1 MTSSPKS
8 APLTNWQQLQL
19 AYKCQNMTFTANF
32 SGDHIDDE
40 QFIAAVATAMRCCA
54 ALSSAVALHSTESGK
69 TAHNAAIIENAIS
82 NLCISGDEN
91 EKARDTQLFAISI
104 VRKAPN
110 RLTLHLTASPLVWD
124 IASYHNFMLC
134 LDEAYAGEPLYPESF
149 TFIDHAIAEEALRSS
164 AEQRAQQLLCSR
176 ALTPFATQCSG
187 SKMSVKET
195 TINVSAEQME
205 QCCHT
210 AAVSAEQLTAAIFAM
225 CVAQADETPAVA
237 FTMLHNHRLDNP
249 AAAYTTGPLM
259 PEQPLVAHC
268 APKTAWQHVAA
279 TLSPLPAYAYAQFV
293 RSTSTRLTRTVAY
306 LGNMLC
312 HPATCGATVA
322 ESIDFHIAPMADFG
336 LSVYQ
341 NAHGGHTL
349 RAEYRSTAFS
359 EQQVSAFMQH
369 YKHLLTQAVTPTTCP
384 SITKK

>member
-225 CVAQADETPAVA
+225 CVAQADETPDVA
-237 FTMLHNHRLDNP
+237 FTMLHNQRLDNP

-349 RAEYRSTAFS
+349 RAEYRSTDFS

>member
-1 MTSSPKS
+1 MTSTPHP
-8 APLTNWQQLQL
+8 APLTTWQQLLL
-19 AYKCQNMTFTANF
+19 ADKCQNMTFTANF
-32 SGDHIDDE
+32 SGDNIDYE

-82 NLCISGDEN
+82 NLRISGDEN
-91 EKARDTQLFAISI
+91 EKKRDTQLFAISI

-110 RLTLHLTASPLVWD
+110 CLTLRLTASPLIWD

-149 TFIDHAIAEEALRSS
+149 TFIDHALAEEAMRNS
-164 AEQRAQQLLCSR
+164 AEQRTQQLLCSR
-176 ALTPFATQCSG
+176 ALTPFATQCHG
-187 SKMSVKET
+187 GKMSVKET

-225 CVAQADETPAVA
+225 CIAQAEETADVA
-237 FTMLHNHRLDNP
+237 FTMLHNQRLDNP

-268 APKTAWQHVAA
+268 DHTTAWQQVAA
-279 TLSPLPAYAYAQFV
+279 TLSEMPAYAYAQFV
-293 RSTSTRLTRTVAY
+293 RSTGTRLTRTVSY

-312 HPATCGATVA
+312 HPAACGAAVA
-322 ESIDFHIAPMADFG
+322 ESIDFNIAPMADFG

-349 RAEYRSTAFS
+349 RAEYHSTAFS
-359 EQQVSAFMQH
+359 DQQVSSFMQH
-369 YKHLLTQAVTPTTCP
+369 YARLLTHAVMTT
-384 SITKK
+384 T

>member
-1 MTSSPKS
+1 MTSTPPP
-8 APLTNWQQLQL
+8 APLTTWQQLLL
-19 AYKCQNMTFTANF
+19 ADKCQDMTFTANF
-32 SGDHIDDE
+32 SGSHIDDE

-82 NLCISGDEN
+82 NLRISGDEN
-91 EKARDTQLFAISI
+91 EKKRDTQLFAISI

-110 RLTLHLTASPLVWD
+110 CLTLRLTASPLIWD

-149 TFIDHAIAEEALRSS
+149 TFIDHALAEEAMRNS

-176 ALTPFATQCSG
+176 ALTPFATQCHG
-187 SKMSVKET
+187 GKMSVKET

-225 CVAQADETPAVA
+225 CIAQAEETPDVA
-237 FTMLHNHRLDNP
+237 FTMLHNQRLDNP

-268 APKTAWQHVAA
+268 DHTTAWQQVAA
-279 TLSPLPAYAYAQFV
+279 TLSEMPAYAYAQFV
-293 RSTSTRLTRTVAY
+293 RSTGTRLTRTVAY

-312 HPATCGATVA
+312 HPAACGAAVA
-322 ESIDFHIAPMADFG
+322 ESIDFNIAPMADFG

-349 RAEYRSTAFS
+349 RAEYHSTAFS
-359 EQQVSAFMQH
+359 EQQVSSFMQH
-369 YKHLLTQAVTPTTCP
+369 YARLLTQAVTP
-384 SITKK
+384 SH

>member
-1 MTSSPKS
+1 MTSTPHP
-8 APLTNWQQLQL
+8 APLTTWQQLLL
-19 AYKCQNMTFTANF
+19 ADKCQDMTFTANF
-32 SGDHIDDE
+32 SGSHIDDE

-82 NLCISGDEN
+82 NLHISTDEN
-91 EKARDTQLFAISI
+91 EKARGKQLFAISI

-110 RLTLHLTASPLVWD
+110 SLTLRLKASPFIWD
-124 IASYHNFMLC
+124 FASYHNFMLC
-134 LDEAYAGEPLYPESF
+134 LDEAYAGEPLYPEAF
-149 TFIDHAIAEEALRSS
+149 TFIDHALAEEALRSS
-164 AEQRAQQLLCSR
+164 AEQCAQQLFCSR
-176 ALTPFATQCSG
+176 ALTPFATKCSG
-187 SKMSVKET
+187 GKMSVKET
-195 TINVSAEQME
+195 NINVSAEQME

-225 CVAQADETPAVA
+225 CVAQAGETPDVG
-237 FTMLHNHRLDNP
+237 FSMLHNQRLDNP

-268 APKTAWQHVAA
+268 DHTTAWQQVAA
-279 TLSPLPAYAYAQFV
+279 TLSEMPAYAYAQFV
-293 RSTSTRLTRTVAY
+293 RSTGTRLTRTVAY

-312 HPATCGATVA
+312 HPAACGAAVA
-322 ESIDFHIAPMADFG
+322 ESIDFNIAPMADFG

-349 RAEYRSTAFS
+349 RAEYHSTAFS
-359 EQQVSAFMQH
+359 EQQVSSFMQH
-369 YKHLLTQAVTPTTCP
+369 YARLLTQAVTP
-384 SITKK
+384 SH

>member
-1 MTSSPKS
+1 MTITPHP
-8 APLTNWQQLQL
+8 APLTTWQQLLL
-19 AYKCQNMTFTANF
+19 ADKCQYMTFTANF
-32 SGDHIDDE
+32 SGSHIDDE

-82 NLCISGDEN
+82 NLRISGDEN
-91 EKARDTQLFAISI
+91 EKKRDTQLFAISI

-110 RLTLHLTASPLVWD
+110 CLTLRLTASPLIWD
-124 IASYHNFMLC
+124 IVSYHNFMLC

-149 TFIDHAIAEEALRSS
+149 TFIDHALAEEAMRNS

-176 ALTPFATQCSG
+176 ALTPFATQCHG
-187 SKMSVKET
+187 GKMSVKET

-225 CVAQADETPAVA
+225 CIAQAEETPDVA
-237 FTMLHNHRLDNP
+237 FTMLHNQRLDNP

-268 APKTAWQHVAA
+268 DHTTAWQQVAA
-279 TLSPLPAYAYAQFV
+279 TLSEMPAYAYAQFV
-293 RSTSTRLTRTVAY
+293 RSTGTRLTRTVAY

-312 HPATCGATVA
+312 HPAACGAAVA
-322 ESIDFHIAPMADFG
+322 ESIDFNIAPTADFG

-349 RAEYRSTAFS
+349 RAEYHSTAFS
-359 EQQVSAFMQH
+359 EQQVSSFMQH
-369 YKHLLTQAVTPTTCP
+369 YARLLTQAVTP
-384 SITKK
+384 SH

>member
-1 MTSSPKS
+1 MTSTPHP
-8 APLTNWQQLQL
+8 APLTTWQQLLL
-19 AYKCQNMTFTANF
+19 ADKCQDKTFTANF
-32 SGDHIDDE
+32 SGRHIDDE

-82 NLCISGDEN
+82 NLRISGDEN
-91 EKARDTQLFAISI
+91 EKKRDTQLFAISI

-110 RLTLHLTASPLVWD
+110 CLTLRLTASPLIWD

-149 TFIDHAIAEEALRSS
+149 TFIDHALAEEAMRNS

-176 ALTPFATQCSG
+176 ALTPFATQCHG
-187 SKMSVKET
+187 GKMSVKET

-225 CVAQADETPAVA
+225 CIAQAEETPDVA
-237 FTMLHNHRLDNP
+237 FTMLHNQRLDNP

-268 APKTAWQHVAA
+268 DHTTAWQQVAA
-279 TLSPLPAYAYAQFV
+279 TLSEMPAYAYAQFV
-293 RSTSTRLTRTVAY
+293 RSTGTRLTRTVAY

-312 HPATCGATVA
+312 HPAACSAAVA
-322 ESIDFHIAPMADFG
+322 ESIDFNIAPMADFG

-349 RAEYRSTAFS
+349 RAEYHSTAFS
-359 EQQVSAFMQH
+359 EQQVSSFMQH
-369 YKHLLTQAVTPTTCP
+369 YARLLTQAVTP
-384 SITKK
+384 SN

>member
-1 MTSSPKS
+1 MTSTPHP
-8 APLTNWQQLQL
+8 APLTTWQQLLL
-19 AYKCQNMTFTANF
+19 ADKCQDMTFTANF
-32 SGDHIDDE
+32 SSSHIDDE
-40 QFIAAVATAMRCCA
+40 QFIAAVSTAMRCCA

-82 NLCISGDEN
+82 NLRISGDEN
-91 EKARDTQLFAISI
+91 EKKRDTQLFAISI

-110 RLTLHLTASPLVWD
+110 CLTLRLTASPLIWD

-149 TFIDHAIAEEALRSS
+149 TFIDHALAEEAMRNS

-176 ALTPFATQCSG
+176 ALTPFATQCHG
-187 SKMSVKET
+187 GKMSVKET

-225 CVAQADETPAVA
+225 CIAQAEETPDVA
-237 FTMLHNHRLDNP
+237 FTMLHNQRLDNP

-268 APKTAWQHVAA
+268 DHTTAWQQVAA
-279 TLSPLPAYAYAQFV
+279 TLSEMPAYAYAQFV
-293 RSTSTRLTRTVAY
+293 RSTGTRLTRTVAY

-312 HPATCGATVA
+312 HPAACGAAVA
-322 ESIDFHIAPMADFG
+322 ESIDFNIAPMADFG

-349 RAEYRSTAFS
+349 RAEYHSTAFS
-359 EQQVSAFMQH
+359 EQQVSSFMQH
-369 YKHLLTQAVTPTTCP
+369 YARLLTQAVTP
-384 SITKK
+384 SH

>member
-1 MTSSPKS
+1 MTSTPHP
-8 APLTNWQQLQL
+8 APLTTWQQLLL
-19 AYKCQNMTFTANF
+19 ADKCQDMTFTANF
-32 SGDHIDDE
+32 SGSHIDDK

-82 NLCISGDEN
+82 NLRISGDEN
-91 EKARDTQLFAISI
+91 EKKRDTQLFAISI

-110 RLTLHLTASPLVWD
+110 CLTLRLTASPLFWD

-149 TFIDHAIAEEALRSS
+149 TFIDHALAEEAMRNS

-176 ALTPFATQCSG
+176 ALTPFATQCHG
-187 SKMSVKET
+187 GKMSVKET

-225 CVAQADETPAVA
+225 CIAQAEETPDVA
-237 FTMLHNHRLDNP
+237 FTMLHNKRLDNP

-268 APKTAWQHVAA
+268 DHTTAWQQVAA
-279 TLSPLPAYAYAQFV
+279 SLSPLSAPAYAQFV
-293 RSTSTRLTRTVAY
+293 RSTATRLTHTVAY

-312 HPATCGATVA
+312 HPAACGAAVA
-322 ESIDFHIAPMADFG
+322 ESISFSIAPMADLG

-349 RAEYRSTAFS
+349 RAEYHSTAFS
-359 EQQVSAFMQH
+359 EQQVSTFMQH
-369 YKHLLTQAVTPTTCP
+369 YARLLTHAVMTT
-384 SITKK
+384 T